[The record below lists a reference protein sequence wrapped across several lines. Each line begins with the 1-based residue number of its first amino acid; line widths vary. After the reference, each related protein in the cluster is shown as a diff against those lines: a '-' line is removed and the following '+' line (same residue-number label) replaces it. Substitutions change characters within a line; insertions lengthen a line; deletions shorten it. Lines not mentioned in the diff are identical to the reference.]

1 MIFEE
6 TVTFPIWLNLM
17 RSAFVD
23 MIGSRWLEVTSSVL
37 LDVALLLSMFSKMF
51 SFENVCLKTF

>member
-6 TVTFPIWLNLM
+6 TVTFPVWLNLM
-17 RSAFVD
+17 RSVFVD

-37 LDVALLLSMFSKMF
+37 LDVTLLLSMFSKMF

>member
-37 LDVALLLSMFSKMF
+37 LDVTLLLSMFSKMF